1 MPELE
6 LKLRP
11 SAGPPREAAAWYLPG
26 GDVAAWLHEIAQ
38 WSVDHSQVRVVL
50 VRGAQNPGAPQTVA
64 GALVI
69 PHTTNVTPSGNCLPF
84 QQLGPRC
91 YLPAGGELFP
101 NISTAEI
108 TELFSGDYLYVWTA
122 GSGLTAAEPEEVLPL
137 SALVALP
144 PAEPL
149 TWDRAVPGVAL
160 PTRLVGILPAESF
173 SVEEV
178 IEEGRGDIGSDSKQ
192 IADLPKAPT
201 EPSAGVAGAA
211 ARAAMVGAALPLL
224 AAGAVAKGVGSAIAS
239 VLGGIAG
246 AVGAGGGGGQQG
258 FSTPKQGSSFDGL
271 TKLANE
277 MLRNASQALEKL
289 RHREIG
295 RLLNMLDSDPDQGLR
310 YAIPFG
316 GEGSASRGIAVPS
329 GWLSQ
334 RIPNFSLGRLGGG
347 GPADMWNIQYEYQ
360 QQLLAKYRELAA
372 REIRLGRHRRAA
384 YVYAEL
390 LGDFSSAA
398 SALEQG
404 RHFRE
409 AAVLYRDKLHNPSAA
424 ATCLERGELW
434 QEAIAAYQDLGQH
447 EKVGDLC
454 TQIEDHEA
462 ASEAYHA
469 AANELQERNDRLGAA
484 RIYVEKLRDAELAL
498 KTLDAGWPDAL
509 QARKCVIAG
518 FGLRGKLALH
528 ESARERIEA
537 LRASAEQKVFQAEV
551 AEIFAE
557 VFATYPD
564 AGVVQA
570 AADQGRRLIA
580 GRLKVAPQREAERL
594 VNALT
599 KFSPQDRL
607 LLRDGQRYLGAM
619 ATPTSKSLPA
629 PKPAFPALRA
639 DRGVAELKVVRQK
652 ELGMSGVWRAAAVVS
667 DNVYVAGVL
676 ESRLAFAAVT
686 EQGSIQKFR
695 FPWPDTYINAEWP
708 IQLLGQNELLHLRV
722 FNGPALPLATVFP
735 PSDEIPNQIKSGT
748 NIQGMEF
755 IGSALGPIG
764 QTWAI
769 GTAPDLSLVC
779 FDSGGAV
786 LSTRSLLDLGNSLG
800 IENVQSE
807 IVYPIPMHV
816 AGDRVL
822 IGLGHLLLSVRNNEF
837 EVLERFPLPIT
848 GLSGLAPYA
857 APLVAVSLERGA
869 AVVRCGFQGFTLPS
883 AEELVAPLMLMNHGG
898 FIVAADE
905 TQVLVYQRQQRP
917 GGENLKLL
925 SSAQHAM
932 GCPIAVLAVSAT
944 DQFVVVTD
952 AGSVTTFQL

>member
-6 LKLRP
+6 LRLRP

-26 GDVAAWLHEIAQ
+26 GDAAAWLHEIVT
-38 WSVDHSQVRVVL
+38 WNTDHSQVRVVL
-50 VRGAQNPGAPQTVA
+50 VRGAQQSVA

-69 PHTTNVTPSGNCLPF
+69 PPPANVTPSGHCLPF
-84 QQLGPRC
+84 QKLGPRC
-91 YLPAGGELFP
+91 YLPADGEFFP
-101 NISTAEI
+101 NASAAEL

-122 GSGLTAAEPEEVLPL
+122 GSGLTAAEPEEVLSL

-144 PAEPL
+144 LAEPL
-149 TWDRAVPGVAL
+149 TWDRAVPGIAY

-178 IEEGRGDIGSDSKQ
+178 LEEGRGDIGSDSKQ
-192 IADLPKAPT
+192 ITDLPKAPK
-201 EPSAGVAGAA
+201 EPSAGMAGAA

-224 AAGAVAKGVGSAIAS
+224 AAGAVVQGIGNAIAG

-246 AVGAGGGGGQQG
+246 ALGAGGGGAQSGSDAPQ
-258 FSTPKQGSSFDGL
+258 KGSSFDGL

-277 MLRNASQALEKL
+277 MLKNASQALEKL

-295 RLLNMLDSDPDQGLR
+295 RLLNMLESDPDKGLR
-310 YAIPFG
+310 FAIPFG
-316 GEGSASRGIAVPS
+316 GEGNAGRGVASPS
-329 GWLSQ
+329 GRLSQ
-334 RIPNFSLGRLGGG
+334 RLPNFSLGRLGGG
-347 GPADMWNIQYEYQ
+347 GPADMWDIQYEYQ

-390 LGDFSSAA
+390 LGDFGSAA

-409 AAVLYRDKLHNPSAA
+409 AAVLYRDKLRNPSAA
-424 ATCLERGELW
+424 AACLERGELW
-434 QEAIAAYQDLGQH
+434 QEAIAAYRDLGQH

-454 TQIEDHEA
+454 TQIEDHTA
-462 ASEAYHA
+462 ATEAYHM
-469 AANELQERNDRLGAA
+469 AANELKGREDLLGAA
-484 RIYVEKLRDAELAL
+484 RVYVEKLRDAELAL
-498 KTLDAGWPDAL
+498 ETLDGGWPDGQ

-528 ESARERIEA
+528 DSARQRIDVLHA
-537 LRASAEQKVFQAEV
+537 AAEQKVFQAEV
-551 AEIFAE
+551 AELFTE

-564 AGVVQA
+564 AGVVRA

-580 GRLKVAPQREAERL
+580 GRLKIAPQREAERL

-607 LLRDGQRYLGAM
+607 LLRDGQRYLGA
-619 ATPTSKSLPA
+619 TPTPAPIASPA

-639 DRGVAELKVVRQK
+639 DRGVAELKIVRQK
-652 ELGMSGVWRAAAVVS
+652 ELGMRGVWHTAAVVS

-686 EQGSIQKFR
+686 EQGNVHKFR
-695 FPWPDTYINAEWP
+695 FPWPDAYIHEEP
-708 IQLLGQNELLHLRV
+708 IKLLGQRSPLHLQV
-722 FNGPALPLATVFP
+722 LNGPVLPMTTVFP
-735 PSDEIPNQIKSGT
+735 STDETPYQLRAGT
-748 NIQGMEF
+748 AIASEEV
-755 IGSALGPIG
+755 IGIALGPIG
-764 QTWAI
+764 QIWAI
-769 GTAPDLSLVC
+769 GGHPDPSLICV
-779 FDSGGAV
+779 DSGGAV
-786 LSTRSLLDLGNSLG
+786 LSTRSLLDLGNSVG
-800 IENVQSE
+800 IEDVESDL
-807 IVYPIPMHV
+807 VYPIPMHI

-822 IGLGHLLLSVRNNEF
+822 IGVGRVLLSVRDKHV

-869 AVVRCGFQGFTLPS
+869 AIVRCGSQGFTLPS
-883 AEELVAPLMLMNHGG
+883 AEDLVAPVMLMNHGG
-898 FIVAADE
+898 FIVAADD

-917 GGENLKLL
+917 CGEHLKFLG
-925 SSAQHAM
+925 SAQHTA
-932 GCPIAVLAVSAT
+932 GRPIAVLPVSAT